1 LKWDNQLAL
10 KMQHH
15 LSGLNYMNKLEKSNS
30 SISQTKMGVLAIDR
44 RKHPRFSV
52 ELPLDYCRVEGKEG
66 YGGIVANASEG
77 GILVYLPERMEMGV
91 VLRIEIFYVK
101 GLELD
106 TIKAIAKVV
115 WSDLAV
121 KASWGEY
128 RYGLQFQYIDEKDF
142 SRLMNL
148 LN

>member
-1 LKWDNQLAL
+1 MAL
-10 KMQHH
+10 KMQIQG
-15 LSGLNYMNKLEKSNS
+15 SGSEHMDKLESGNP
-30 SISQTKMGVLAIDR
+30 SISQHKLGVLAVDR

-52 ELPLDYCRVEGKEG
+52 ELPLDYCRVDGRET

-77 GILVYLPERMEMGV
+77 GILVYLPERMEMGA
-91 VLRIEIFYVK
+91 VLKIEIFYVK

-106 TIKAIAKVV
+106 TIKAVAKVV

-128 RYGLQFQYIDEKDF
+128 RYGLQFQYIDEKDLT
-142 SRLMNL
+142 RLMNL
-148 LN
+148 LKDLGK

>member
-1 LKWDNQLAL
+1 MAL
-10 KMQHH
+10 KMQIQG
-15 LSGLNYMNKLEKSNS
+15 SGYMDKVESSNP
-30 SISQTKMGVLAIDR
+30 SISQHKLGVLAVDR

-52 ELPLDYCRVEGKEG
+52 ELPLDYCRVDGRET

-77 GILVYLPERMEMGV
+77 GILVYLPERMEMGA
-91 VLRIEIFYVK
+91 VLKIEIFYVK

-106 TIKAIAKVV
+106 TIKVIAKVV
-115 WSDLAV
+115 WADLAV

-142 SRLMNL
+142 TRLMNL
-148 LN
+148 LKELGK

>member
-1 LKWDNQLAL
+1 LKRDNQLAL
-10 KMQHH
+10 KMHDH
-15 LSGLNYMNKLEKSNS
+15 LSDLNYMNKLEKSNP
-30 SISQTKMGVLAIDR
+30 SISKTKMGVLAIDR

-52 ELPLDYCRVEGKEG
+52 ELPLDYCRVEGKET

-91 VLRIEIFYVK
+91 LLKIEIFYVK

-106 TIKAIAKVV
+106 TIKAIAKVA

>member
-1 LKWDNQLAL
+1 MKRLA
-10 KMQHH
+10 
-15 LSGLNYMNKLEKSNS
+15 SNNPS
-30 SISQTKMGVLAIDR
+30 TSQTKLGVLAVDR

-52 ELPLDYCRVEGKEG
+52 ELPLDYCRVEGKEA

-77 GILVYLPERMEMGV
+77 GVLVYLPEKMEMGA
-91 VLRIEIFYVK
+91 VLKIEIFYVK

-128 RYGLQFQYIDEKDF
+128 RYGLQFQYIEEKDYH
-142 SRLMNL
+142 RLINL
-148 LN
+148 LKEIGK

>member
-1 LKWDNQLAL
+1 MITTKID
-10 KMQHH
+10 
-15 LSGLNYMNKLEKSNS
+15 KLDKNNP
-30 SISQTKMGVLAIDR
+30 SISPTKLGVLAVDK

-52 ELPLDYCRVEGKEG
+52 ELPLDYCRVEGRETF
-66 YGGIVANASEG
+66 GGIVANASEG
-77 GILVYLPERMEMGV
+77 GILVYLPERMEMGA
-91 VLRIEIFYVK
+91 VLKIEIFYVN

-128 RYGLQFQYIDEKDF
+128 RYGLQFQYIDEEDYH
-142 SRLMNL
+142 RLTTL
-148 LN
+148 LKEIGK

>member
-1 LKWDNQLAL
+1 MAP
-10 KMQHH
+10 KMQTQG
-15 LSGLNYMNKLEKSNS
+15 SGSQYMDKLESNNP
-30 SISQTKMGVLAIDR
+30 SISQHKLGVLAVDR

-52 ELPLDYCRVEGKEG
+52 ELPLDYCRVDGRET

-77 GILVYLPERMEMGV
+77 GILVYLPERMEMGA
-91 VLRIEIFYVK
+91 VLKIEIFYVK

-128 RYGLQFQYIDEKDF
+128 RYGLQFQYIDEKD
-142 SRLMNL
+142 STRLMNL
-148 LN
+148 LNELGK

>member
-1 LKWDNQLAL
+1 MAL
-10 KMQHH
+10 KMHIQN
-15 LSGLNYMNKLEKSNS
+15 SGSKYMDKLEKNNPT
-30 SISQTKMGVLAIDR
+30 ISQHKLGVLAIDR

-52 ELPLDYCRVEGKEG
+52 ELPLDYCRVDGRET

-77 GILVYLPERMEMGV
+77 GILVYLPERMEMGA
-91 VLRIEIFYVK
+91 VLKIEIFYVK

-115 WSDLAV
+115 WSDLTV

-142 SRLMNL
+142 TRLMNL
-148 LN
+148 LKDLGK

>member
-1 LKWDNQLAL
+1 MAL
-10 KMQHH
+10 KMQIQG
-15 LSGLNYMNKLEKSNS
+15 SGSEYMDKLESNNPA
-30 SISQTKMGVLAIDR
+30 ISQHKLGVLAVDR

-52 ELPLDYCRVEGKEG
+52 ELPLDYCRVDGRET

-77 GILVYLPERMEMGV
+77 GILVYLPERMEMGA
-91 VLRIEIFYVK
+91 VLKIEIFYVK

-142 SRLMNL
+142 TRLMNL
-148 LN
+148 LKELGK

>member
-1 LKWDNQLAL
+1 MAP
-10 KMQHH
+10 KMQIQG
-15 LSGLNYMNKLEKSNS
+15 SGSEHMDKVEGNNP
-30 SISQTKMGVLAIDR
+30 SISQHKLGVLAVDR

-52 ELPLDYCRVEGKEG
+52 ELPLDYCRVDGRET

-77 GILVYLPERMEMGV
+77 GILVYLPERMEMGA
-91 VLRIEIFYVK
+91 VLKIEIFYVK

-115 WSDLAV
+115 WNDLAV

-142 SRLMNL
+142 TRLMNL
-148 LN
+148 LRELGK

>member
-1 LKWDNQLAL
+1 MKRLGRN
-10 KMQHH
+10 
-15 LSGLNYMNKLEKSNS
+15 NPS
-30 SISQTKMGVLAIDR
+30 SSQTKLGVLAVDR

-52 ELPLDYCRVEGKEG
+52 ELPLDYCRVDGRET

-77 GILVYLPERMEMGV
+77 GILVYLPEKMEMGA
-91 VLRIEIFYVK
+91 VLKIEIFYVK

-128 RYGLQFQYIDEKDF
+128 RYGLQFQYIDEKDYH
-142 SRLMNL
+142 RLINL
-148 LN
+148 LKEIGK